1 MCGACVCA
9 CVCMCGGGGEW
20 MVGQYLV
27 SGRLMNRGGG
37 GKVLVMKD
45 GVFVLNISFGGE
57 EALLKFIV
65 LLYIMQSKTF

>member
-1 MCGACVCA
+1 
-9 CVCMCGGGGEW
+9 

-27 SGRLMNRGGG
+27 SGRLMNRGG